1 MTKKRTV
8 GTDRHEHR
16 CKDSSYRS
24 WNGYSRSSLAV
35 YTGRMGTGFRARYPG
50 GAVYECTDVGGDTC
64 VFGSSIFGDSA
75 DFCSPGVLDWSLR
88 LCGI

>member
-1 MTKKRTV
+1 MGKKRR
-8 GTDRHEHR
+8 GATDRDEHS
-16 CKDSSYRS
+16 CKDSGYRN

-35 YTGRMGTGFRARYPG
+35 YTGPVGTGFRARYPG
-50 GAVYECTDVGGDTC
+50 GEVYECAYVGRDTC

-75 DFCSPGVLDWSLR
+75 DFCSPGVLDWSMC